1 MLPSLF
7 GAVQPEPSPAL
18 QQAVDEFRIQTS
30 HLGGSASNDA
40 GPSRARPAWH
50 GRIYENLRND
60 FLDAVPH
67 EIVQRDGQQRKLR
80 RNQFGFNVTGP
91 VYIPKLYNG
100 SGKTFVTFSFEGMR
114 ESIGQSRLN
123 TIPTVPERT
132 GDWSHTVDAAGNP
145 LSIYDPAST
154 ALNPGFRPDVPVGI
168 DNLQYTRQ
176 QFPGNRIPLDRL
188 DAAAQRALG
197 YYPEPNA
204 NAGPFF
210 QNNYFVVSPEIN
222 RATGFIATVDH
233 TFDEKHRLTV
243 RVNHSNGV
251 NGSAAIFPT
260 IANPNNPPVD
270 ITNRGLRIEHI
281 FTESAT
287 NINSLSAQADSQQV
301 INQSLLDEAGKP
313 FPRYQIDGYQNMG
326 VSNPVSR
333 EARNNFRVADTF
345 ATRWKNHRFSI
356 GEEITHIQINAFRPQ
371 FPEGHFQFT
380 AGLTSLPGVI
390 NTGHGFAS
398 FLLGEAA
405 FAEQSVVT
413 SPSYFRW
420 NQYRTVFSDQWQ
432 ATPSLTLTLGAN
444 LETYTQRIDKY
455 DRQSNISF
463 LEINPVSGG
472 PGALVEANRD
482 GYGRSFSPTWT
493 KVEPSLGIAWSVLG
507 DNNTVLRLNYDRRYG
522 NPQMNSFQFGTQAF
536 NGNPVWLSANQ
547 QLTPAAVLANGL
559 PDGPTFPDL
568 RPQAANGTVAHLFD
582 TSNRQPTAQNFRA
595 SIQRQLAAFL
605 IFTAEYEH
613 QYRRN
618 QFVGRNAANPNAIP
632 LSGLAFRDQLNDLS
646 FSQSLRPFPQY
657 QDFEVA
663 NFFPAGLMKSDSI
676 RLQLEKRTSGGLA
689 LNVSY
694 RYSRQMDNF
703 SQHVQ
708 DYYNLQNEWA
718 LSSFNNPHQLSLN
731 YIYEL
736 PLGPGKS
743 FLASNGWTSRL
754 LGGWAVSGVAN
765 AFSGSPISLRAQF
778 NNTGGVVP
786 NLRAD
791 VVPGVDPQV
800 SDQGPEAWFNAAAFT
815 QPADFSIGSSP
826 RTLST
831 LRNPGGWNTDLTL
844 SKRFG
849 LGGDR
854 TLESTASLFNALNH
868 ANWNA
873 PDTVIGPA
881 TAPNVN
887 AGHIIG
893 SSGGRIV
900 QLGLRINF

>member
-1 MLPSLF
+1 MRLSN
-7 GAVQPEPSPAL
+7 GAAS
-18 QQAVDEFRIQTS
+18 
-30 HLGGSASNDA
+30 SASSAGINSVSTSQ
-40 GPSRARPAWH
+40 GPST
-50 GRIYENLRND
+50 
-60 FLDAVPH
+60 V
-67 EIVQRDGQQRKLR
+67 
-80 RNQFGFNVTGP
+80 
-91 VYIPKLYNG
+91 PKLYNG
-100 SGKTFVTFSFEGMR
+100 SGKTFFTFSFEGMR

-123 TIPTVPERT
+123 TVPTAAERI

-145 LSIYDPAST
+145 LPIFDPAST
-154 ALNPGFRPDVPVGI
+154 VLNPSFRPDLPIGS

-176 QFPGNRIPLDRL
+176 QFPGNRIPLPRL
-188 DAAAQRALG
+188 DPAAQQALG

-210 QNNYFVVSPEIN
+210 QNNYFVVSPETN

-233 TFDEKHRLTV
+233 TFLEKHRLTV
-243 RVNHSNGV
+243 RLNHSNGV
-251 NGSAAIFPT
+251 NGSAAIFPS
-260 IANPNNPPVD
+260 IANPNNPPVN
-270 ITNRGLRIEHI
+270 IINRGLRIEHI
-281 FTESAT
+281 FTASAA
-287 NINSLSAQADSQQV
+287 NINSLSAQADSEQA
-301 INQSLLDEAGKP
+301 INQSLLDETGKP

-333 EARNNFRVADTF
+333 EARHTFRVADTF
-345 ATRWKNHRFSI
+345 ATRLKNHRLSL
-356 GEEITHIQINAFRPQ
+356 GVEITQIQINAFRPQ

-398 FLLGEAA
+398 FLLGDAA

-420 NQYRTVFSDQWQ
+420 NQYRTIFNDQWQ
-432 ATPSLTLTLGAN
+432 ATPSLTVTLGAN

-472 PGALVEANRD
+472 PGALVAANRG
-482 GYGRSFSPTWT
+482 GYGRSFPPTWT

-507 DNNTVLRLNYDRRYG
+507 NNNTVLRLNYDRRYG
-522 NPQMNSFQFGTQAF
+522 NPQMTSFQFGTQAF

-547 QLTPAAVLANGL
+547 QLTPAVILA
-559 PDGPTFPDL
+559 DGVPGGKTFPDL

-582 TSNRQPTAQNFRA
+582 TSNRQPTAQNLRA
-595 SIQRQLAAFL
+595 SLQRQLASFL
-605 IFTAEYEH
+605 IVTAEYEH

-657 QDFEVA
+657 QDFDVA

-676 RLQLEKRTSGGLA
+676 RFQLEKRTSGGLA

-718 LSSFNNPHQLSLN
+718 LSSFNNPHELSLS
-731 YIYEL
+731 YMYEL

-743 FLASNGWTSRL
+743 FLTSNGWRSRL
-754 LGGWAVSGVAN
+754 FGGWAVSGVAN
-765 AFSGSPISLRAQF
+765 AFSGNPITLRAQF

-800 SDQGPEAWFNAAAFT
+800 PNQGPDAWFNPAAFT

-826 RTLST
+826 RTFSS

-844 SKRFG
+844 SKRFS
-849 LGGDR
+849 LSGDR

-868 ANWNA
+868 ANWNS
-873 PDTVIGPA
+873 PDTVIGSA
-881 TAPNVN
+881 SAPNLN

-900 QLGLRINF
+900 QLSLRMNF

>member
-1 MLPSLF
+1 
-7 GAVQPEPSPAL
+7 
-18 QQAVDEFRIQTS
+18 
-30 HLGGSASNDA
+30 
-40 GPSRARPAWH
+40 
-50 GRIYENLRND
+50 
-60 FLDAVPH
+60 
-67 EIVQRDGQQRKLR
+67 
-80 RNQFGFNVTGP
+80 
-91 VYIPKLYNG
+91 
-100 SGKTFVTFSFEGMR
+100 
-114 ESIGQSRLN
+114 
-123 TIPTVPERT
+123 
-132 GDWSHTVDAAGNP
+132 
-145 LSIYDPAST
+145 
-154 ALNPGFRPDVPVGI
+154 
-168 DNLQYTRQ
+168 
-176 QFPGNRIPLDRL
+176 
-188 DAAAQRALG
+188 
-197 YYPEPNA
+197 
-204 NAGPFF
+204 
-210 QNNYFVVSPEIN
+210 
-222 RATGFIATVDH
+222 
-233 TFDEKHRLTV
+233 
-243 RVNHSNGV
+243 
-251 NGSAAIFPT
+251 
-260 IANPNNPPVD
+260 
-270 ITNRGLRIEHI
+270 
-281 FTESAT
+281 
-287 NINSLSAQADSQQV
+287 
-301 INQSLLDEAGKP
+301 
-313 FPRYQIDGYQNMG
+313 MG

-333 EARNNFRVADTF
+333 EARHNFRVADTF
-345 ATRWKNHRFSI
+345 ATRLKNHRLSL
-356 GEEITHIQINAFRPQ
+356 GEEITHIQINSFRPQ

-420 NQYRTVFSDQWQ
+420 NQYRTIFSDQWQ
-432 ATPSLTLTLGAN
+432 ATPSLTVTLGAN

-463 LEINPVSGG
+463 REINPVSGG
-472 PGALVEANRD
+472 PGALVVANRG
-482 GYGRSFSPTWT
+482 GYGRSFPPTWT

-507 DNNTVLRLNYDRRYG
+507 NNNTVLRLNYDRRYG
-522 NPQMNSFQFGTQAF
+522 NPQMTSFQFGTQAF

-547 QLTPAAVLANGL
+547 QLTPAVILA
-559 PDGPTFPDL
+559 DGVPGGKTFPDL

-605 IFTAEYEH
+605 ILTAEYEH

-657 QDFEVA
+657 QDFDVA

-676 RLQLEKRTSGGLA
+676 RFQLEKRTSGGLA

-718 LSSFNNPHQLSLN
+718 LSSFNNPHQLSLS

-736 PLGPGKS
+736 PFGPGKS
-743 FLASNGWTSRL
+743 FLTSNGWASRL
-754 LGGWAVSGVAN
+754 FGGWAVSGVAD
-765 AFSGSPISLRAQF
+765 AFSGNPISLRAQF

-800 SDQGPEAWFNAAAFT
+800 SNQGPEAWFNPAAFT

-826 RTLST
+826 RTSPT

-844 SKRFG
+844 SKRFS
-849 LGGDR
+849 LSGDR

-868 ANWNA
+868 ANWNS
-873 PDTVIGPA
+873 PDTVIGSA
-881 TAPNVN
+881 AAPNVN

-900 QLGLRINF
+900 QLSLRMNF